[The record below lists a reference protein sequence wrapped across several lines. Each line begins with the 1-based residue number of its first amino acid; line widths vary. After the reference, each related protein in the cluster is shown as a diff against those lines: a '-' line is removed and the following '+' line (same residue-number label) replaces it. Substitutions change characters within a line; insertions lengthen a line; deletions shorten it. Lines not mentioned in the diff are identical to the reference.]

1 MQFKYPELLWALF
14 LLLIPIFI
22 HLFQLRRFK
31 KTPFTNVK
39 FLKKVVVESRRSNVL
54 KKWLLLITRLLL
66 LAAMVIAFAQPFF
79 AKKQALKEKETVIYL
94 DDSFSMQLTSEGA
107 PILQSAVQQLIKSI
121 PKNQKFSLFTNKSTY
136 RNVSIEQLQNDLL
149 SLAFTNKQLGLNEI
163 YLKANTLFSSDD
175 STQKNL
181 ILVSDFQQRMGDN
194 EINIV
199 DDGKVNLVRL
209 TSESTANVS
218 IDSVYIKSIADN
230 RLDLSA
236 SLSTST
242 DLKSIPVSLYND
254 TTLTAKTSAK
264 FDGNKK
270 GEVNFTISNNE
281 SFRGKIEVID
291 QGLKYDNHLYFSIGE
306 KEKIRVLAIGPSN
319 SDYLE
324 RIFSQEEFQFSTT
337 TLRQLNYREIEEQ
350 HLIILNEL
358 PTMPSS
364 LATSIKAFVQT
375 GGHFVVIPSA
385 EIETNT
391 YHLLTAN
398 FGVTYGAAASTEKMI
413 THISFEHPLYENVFE
428 KNISNFQYPKAT
440 KHFALQST
448 AASALSFQDQSPFL
462 VSGANFHFF
471 TAPISGDFSNF
482 RNSPLIVPT
491 FYNMALNSL
500 KTPQLYN
507 LLGESNT
514 VDIPIQLSSDAILK
528 IAKKDYEMIPQQ
540 QSLTNKVSLNFN
552 DEIDVDG
559 IFDIIDQDNIINQ
572 ISFNFDRAESNL
584 NYLNYNEIEAST
596 HSESIA
602 TLFESMEKDNR
613 VTELWKWFIIL
624 ALILLMVEI
633 LLQKY
638 LK

>member
-39 FLKKVVVESRRSNVL
+39 FLKKIVVESRRSNVL

-66 LAAMVIAFAQPFF
+66 LAAIVIAFAQPFF
-79 AKKQALKEKETVIYL
+79 SKKQALKEKETVIYL
-94 DDSFSMQLTSEGA
+94 DDSFSMQLNNEGA
-107 PILQSAVQQLIKSI
+107 PILQNAVQQLIKSV
-121 PKNQKFSLFTNKSTY
+121 PKNRKFSLFTNKSTY
-136 RNVSIEQLQNDLL
+136 RNVSIGQLQNDLL
-149 SLAFTNKQLGLNEI
+149 SLAYTNKQLGLNEI

-181 ILVSDFQQRMGDN
+181 ILVSDFQQRMGGN
-194 EINIV
+194 EINTV
-199 DDGKVNLVRL
+199 GDGKIHLVRL
-209 TSESTANVS
+209 ASESTANVS
-218 IDSVYIKSIADN
+218 IDSVYIKSITDN

-236 SLSTST
+236 TLSTST
-242 DLKSIPVSLYND
+242 DLKSIPVSLFND

-281 SFRGKIEVID
+281 LFRGKIEVID

-306 KEKIRVLAIGPSN
+306 KEKIKVLAIGPLN

-324 RIFSQEEFQFSTT
+324 RIFSQEEFQYSST

-358 PTMPSS
+358 PTIPSS
-364 LATSIKAFVQT
+364 LATSVKAFVQS

-391 YHLLTAN
+391 YHLLTSN
-398 FGVTYGAAASTEKMI
+398 FGVTYGAAASTEKKI

-440 KHFALQST
+440 KHYDLQSMT
-448 AASALSFQDQSPFL
+448 ASALSFQDQSPFL

-507 LLGESNT
+507 VLGESNT
-514 VDIPIQLSSDAILK
+514 VDIPVKLSSDAILK

-540 QSLTNKVSLNFN
+540 QSLTNKVSLSFN
-552 DEIDVDG
+552 NEIDVDG
-559 IFDIIDQDNIINQ
+559 VFDIIDQDSIINQ

-584 NYLNYNEIEAST
+584 NYLNFNEIEAST
-596 HSESIA
+596 HSDSIA